1 MSDQELQ
8 AFLEEI
14 ALAVHLEPRATRTC
28 MVVMGSMVILCC
40 WLLS

>member
-8 AFLEEI
+8 DFLEEI
-14 ALAVHLEPRATRTC
+14 ALAVHLESRATRTC
-28 MVVMGSMVILCC
+28 IVVMAVVAVLCC